1 MIELTISHIFCL
13 VVGLSVGVFMGAV
26 AMYLDM
32 SKPTPEEAEKIRW
45 RNS

>member
-32 SKPTPEEAEKIRW
+32 IRPSEEEAEKIRW
-45 RNS
+45 KNS